1 VEGGPRAE
9 EEVACHDVVL
19 GTAEGIGREEEGSI
33 GGRDGSYQE
42 RLGELVPMLSGG
54 GRAQVLSKFGR
65 RSELG
70 VALRVHGSISRVLNS
85 NT

>member
-1 VEGGPRAE
+1 
-9 EEVACHDVVL
+9 VVL

-33 GGRDGSYQE
+33 GVRYGSYQE

-54 GRAQVLSKFGR
+54 GRAGVLSSFGR

-70 VALRVHGSISRVLNS
+70 VALRAHGSISRGQNS
-85 NT
+85 DT